1 MTASQRPKGVTILAW
16 LAIIG
21 GIINL
26 LTILFGNF
34 LGLIGLLNLIFG
46 FGALALKPWA
56 WLYGIVIQI
65 PGILVSLVLL
75 FAESESE
82 DSGVKLVGV
91 VGIVIYGLILY
102 YLFTP
107 NVKRVFGKA

>member
-21 GIINL
+21 SIINL
-26 LTILFGNF
+26 LVLLNSNP

-56 WLYGIVIQI
+56 WLYGILVQI
-65 PGILVSLVLL
+65 PGILVSLALL
-75 FAESESE
+75 AV
-82 DSGVKLVGV
+82 DDPVAKLVGI